1 MFMNMSYRGKLLL
14 FIMPV
19 VIIGLVA
26 IGMFAYVGISEVIED
41 ELSKSMLATTGETAN
56 TINTWLNDHVLEP
69 EAVATSPVAKNIN
82 ADFSSVDAMDIG
94 RYKFLRAK
102 YPDVFQDVY
111 AANREGEFHTVMKKG
126 EEYTLAIGN
135 IKTREYF
142 QAIMAGGANSNYAS
156 AYFKNQWTTHYF
168 YGSTDKR

>member
-102 YPDVFQDVY
+102 YPDVF
-111 AANREGEFHTVMKKG
+111 
-126 EEYTLAIGN
+126 
-135 IKTREYF
+135 
-142 QAIMAGGANSNYAS
+142 
-156 AYFKNQWTTHYF
+156 
-168 YGSTDKR
+168 